1 MSRNSLILLA
11 AAGSAALLLGAFGF
25 QYIGGMAPCTLCIW
39 QRWPHGAAV
48 IIGLLALV
56 IGGRYWAY
64 LGALAAASS
73 ASIALFHT
81 GVERGWWEGLASCS
95 AGSIKGLSV
104 TELLDPSANVAPPVR
119 CDAVPWEMFSLSMA
133 SWNFILSAA
142 LVIIWL
148 AAAKRR

>member
-73 ASIALFHT
+73 AGIALFHT

>member
-1 MSRNSLILLA
+1 MTQKTLVVLA
-11 AAGSAALLLGAFGF
+11 AGGSAALLLGAFAF

-48 IIGLLALV
+48 VIGVLALM
-56 IGGRYWAY
+56 IGGRYWGY
-64 LGALAAASS
+64 LGAMSAAITAG
-73 ASIALFHT
+73 IGMFHT

-104 TELLDPSANVAPPVR
+104 AEVLDPTANVAAPVR

-133 SWNFILSAA
+133 SWNAVASLL
-142 LVIIWL
+142 LVVLWL
-148 AAAKRR
+148 ASTRTR